1 MIVKKSGR
9 QIPDIFEQDGEA
21 GFRQLERQALTHAAQ
36 SERCVIS
43 TGGGVPVDPANRA
56 LMRESGVVVRLIASP
71 ETIHERLTTGNP
83 TRSGKKRRQT
93 IRPLLQGGEPLERI
107 KALLLEREDAYATA
121 DDSVDTEESIPE
133 ETAARV
139 IAAWERVTQT
149 WSVE

>member
-9 QIPDIFEQDGEA
+9 QIPEIFEMDGEA
-21 GFRQLERQALTHAAQ
+21 AFRELERQALTDAAQ

-71 ETIHERLTTGNP
+71 ETILARLTTGNT
-83 TRSGKKRRQT
+83 TRSGKKWRQT
-93 IRPLLQGGEPLERI
+93 VRPLLQGGEPMERI
-107 KALLLEREDAYATA
+107 KVLLGEREEAYATA
-121 DDSVDTEESIPE
+121 DEAVDTEESIPE

-139 IAAWERVTQT
+139 IAAWERVTQA

>member
-9 QIPDIFEQDGEA
+9 QIPEIFEMDGEA
-21 GFRQLERQALTHAAQ
+21 AFRELERQALTDAAQ

-71 ETIHERLTTGNP
+71 ETILAAYY
-83 TRSGKKRRQT
+83 RQHDAL
-93 IRPLLQGGEPLERI
+93 REEVAPDGQAASPGGRADGADQGAVG
-107 KALLLEREDAYATA
+107 EREEAYATA
-121 DDSVDTEESIPE
+121 DEAVDTEESIPE

-139 IAAWERVTQT
+139 IAAWERVTQA